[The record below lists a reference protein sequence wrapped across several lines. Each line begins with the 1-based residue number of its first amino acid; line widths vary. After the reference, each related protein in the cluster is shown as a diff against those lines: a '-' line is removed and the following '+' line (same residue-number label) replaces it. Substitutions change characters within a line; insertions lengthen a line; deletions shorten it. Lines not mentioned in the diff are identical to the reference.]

1 MDHGLRSNLLKVK
14 VISVSLHTVERQI
27 SKNLTYVIR
36 SNNDLT
42 TSRGLLHICQAN
54 TCITAQW
61 LHGQAH
67 ASSIKLKQA
76 HASSSKLMQA
86 HASSWKLRPISCKL
100 MQAQASSCKLMHA
113 SSCKLRPIPCKIM
126 QAHARSCMQAHA
138 GSCQFLASWCKLMH
152 HGPLLT
158 MAKSLQFSHGNVA

>member
-36 SNNDLT
+36 SNNDLS

-76 HASSSKLMQA
+76 HTSSSKLKQAQASSSKLKQAHACKLLQAQANSLQAHASSCTLMHASSRRFMLISCKLMQA
-86 HASSWKLRPISCKL
+86 HASWPITYYG
-100 MQAQASSCKLMHA
+100 QV
-113 SSCKLRPIPCKIM
+113 
-126 QAHARSCMQAHA
+126 
-138 GSCQFLASWCKLMH
+138 LAI
-152 HGPLLT
+152 
-158 MAKSLQFSHGNVA
+158 FS